1 MHSKSGI
8 EKIMINDK
16 AVKVIK
22 KLFKSLLNGY
32 QNNLEKLMK
41 GLKFVCDY
49 VHLLYYKYHKL
60 NLDHGG
66 SYTDSPNLMKN
77 KKATINLIN
86 KKDKNAFNML

>member
-1 MHSKSGI
+1 MHSKIGV
-8 EKIMINDK
+8 EKIMTNDK
-16 AVKVIK
+16 AVKVI

-41 GLKFVCDY
+41 GLEFVYDY

-66 SYTDSPNLMKN
+66 WYTDSPNLMKN

>member
-1 MHSKSGI
+1 MHSKSGV
-8 EKIMINDK
+8 EKIMTNDK
-16 AVKVIK
+16 AVKVI

-41 GLKFVCDY
+41 GLEFVYDY

-66 SYTDSPNLMKN
+66 
-77 KKATINLIN
+77 
-86 KKDKNAFNML
+86 

>member
-1 MHSKSGI
+1 MENSISNSINFISSIHNDKQCAMHSKSGV
-8 EKIMINDK
+8 EKIMTNDK
-16 AVKVIK
+16 AVKVI

-41 GLKFVCDY
+41 GLEFVYDY

-66 SYTDSPNLMKN
+66 
-77 KKATINLIN
+77 
-86 KKDKNAFNML
+86 

>member
-1 MHSKSGI
+1 MHSKIGV
-8 EKIMINDK
+8 EKIMTNDK
-16 AVKVIK
+16 AVKVI

-41 GLKFVCDY
+41 GLEFVYDY
-49 VHLLYYKYHKL
+49 VHLLYYKYQKL
-60 NLDHGG
+60 NLDHDG

-77 KKATINLIN
+77 KKATINLIY

>member
-1 MHSKSGI
+1 
-8 EKIMINDK
+8 
-16 AVKVIK
+16 
-22 KLFKSLLNGY
+22 
-32 QNNLEKLMK
+32 MK
-41 GLKFVCDY
+41 GLEFVCDY

-77 KKATINLIN
+77 KKGTINLIN